1 MIMLSC
7 KLKLKLNRRM
17 KLNTINFKK
26 SMKYNPFG
34 YIRSEKGMLK
44 YSNYKIVIF
53 SIIAL
58 CDMGIFSIIEQI

>member
-1 MIMLSC
+1 MLSC

-17 KLNTINFKK
+17 KLSTINFKK

-58 CDMGIFSIIEQI
+58 CDIIEQI

>member
-17 KLNTINFKK
+17 KLSNINIKK

-58 CDMGIFSIIEQI
+58 CDIIEQI